1 MKKTVRFFAPL
12 VLLVALFALNACSPG
27 STVRLLH
34 RPADAPQIPASTAP
48 SISVVQLKDAR
59 PNPYIG
65 MRRDN
70 TPFIPNGSPS
80 EWVTRSLADALARQ
94 GLRVT
99 YAKDIEE
106 ARTSGS
112 QYTLT
117 GELQEAWI
125 REVSRTEIAASVKA
139 FITVAGPKGRLIN
152 EGETSSQSKQGVP
165 SGSAAEE
172 LLYNTL
178 QDLVQRVALKA
189 QHAIAAQR

>member
-1 MKKTVRFFAPL
+1 MKKLVRFFAPIL
-12 VLLVALFALNACSPG
+12 LLVALFALNACGPG
-27 STVRLLH
+27 ATVRLLH

-48 SISVVQLKDAR
+48 SISVTQLKDTR
-59 PNPYIG
+59 PSPYIG
-65 MRRDN
+65 MRRDD
-70 TPFIPNGSPS
+70 TPFVPNGSPA
-80 EWVTRSLADALARQ
+80 EWVTKSLADALARQ
-94 GLRVT
+94 GMRVT

-106 ARTSGS
+106 ARASQS

-125 REVSRTEIAASVKA
+125 REVSRTELSASVKTL
-139 FITVAGPKGRLIN
+139 ITIAGPKGTLLN
-152 EGETSSQSKQGVP
+152 EGATASQSKQGVP

-189 QHAIAAQR
+189 QHAIGAQR